1 MTNFKGDQLS
11 LIADFDC
18 EDSPVGDWSFDELGS
33 AKFSTAA
40 KLSRLGSNYSEVS
53 VIGYGE
59 LGVVKYLDPNPINQ
73 PLPLGWLEQKPIK
86 HHLYWYWR
94 YYKIS
99 GVRASIY
106 LGKDYTK
113 AVRKVLEKGYPA
125 DAKPISIPQSDSN
138 PQKAANQTQ
147 NPLYRSPVA
156 DYSSFA
162 A

>member
-1 MTNFKGDQLS
+1 MPNFKGDQLS

-33 AKFSTAA
+33 EKLSIAS
-40 KLSRLGSNYSEVS
+40 KLSRLGSNYSDLS

-59 LGVVKYLDPNPINQ
+59 LGSKMELDPNPISQ
-73 PLPLGWLEQKPIK
+73 SIPLGWLEQKPIK
-86 HHLYWYWR
+86 NGLYWYWR

-99 GVRASIY
+99 GARASIY
-106 LGKDYTK
+106 CGKDYTK
-113 AVRKVLEKGYPA
+113 AIRKVLEIGYPA
-125 DAKPISIPQSDSN
+125 DAKPVSIPQSTAD
-138 PQKAANQTQ
+138 PQKVANQTE
-147 NPLYRSPVA
+147 NPLYRFPVA